1 MKKLILITVVII
13 FTAISSC
20 SENDSEMPLSDVTLS
35 QEEIDDLILIGEKL
49 ILTQQ
54 EIDDL
59 LFIRE
64 EEKLARDVY
73 LYSFDKYGVAIF
85 GNISKSEQKHM
96 DQVLI
101 LLNAYQLIDPAS
113 TERGVFTNQ
122 TLQNLYNDLIAQSDI
137 SLKDALAIGATIE
150 DLDINDIEEN
160 IDRTIKVD
168 ILNVYD
174 NLKCGSRN
182 HLRNYMSQLVLN
194 GGDYTPQYI
203 SLIEFT
209 EIINSANERCG
220 Q

>member
-1 MKKLILITVVII
+1 MKKLILIIVVII

-20 SENDSEMPLSDVTLS
+20 SENDNEEPFLESTLT
-35 QEEIDDLILIGEKL
+35 QEEIDDLILIGEKE

-59 LFIRE
+59 LFLRE

-73 LYSFDKYGVAIF
+73 LYSFDKYGAAIF

-101 LLNAYQLIDPAS
+101 LLNAYQLTDPAS
-113 TERGVFTNQ
+113 IERGVFTNQ

-137 SLKDALAIGATIE
+137 SLKDALAVGATIE

-160 IDRTIKVD
+160 IDRTVKED
-168 ILNVYD
+168 ILIVYN

-182 HLRNYMSQLVLN
+182 HLRNYTNQLEIINVN
-194 GGDYTPQYI
+194 YVPQYI
-203 SLIEFT
+203 SLEEYN
-209 EIINSANERCG
+209 EIINSSNEKCG
-220 Q
+220 R

>member
-1 MKKLILITVVII
+1 MKKLILMTVVII
-13 FTAISSC
+13 FAALSSC
-20 SENDSEMPLSDVTLS
+20 SENDNELPLSEITLT
-35 QEEIDDLILIGEKL
+35 QPEIDELMLISEKEVL
-49 ILTQQ
+49 AQQ

-73 LYSFDKYGVAIF
+73 LFSFDKYGVAIF
-85 GNISKSEQKHM
+85 GNISKSEQQHM
-96 DQVLI
+96 DQVLT
-101 LLNAYQLIDPAS
+101 LLNSYQIVDPAS

-122 TLQNLYNDLIAQSDI
+122 TLQNLYNDLVAKSNI
-137 SLKDALAIGATIE
+137 SLIEALAVGATIE
-150 DLDINDIEEN
+150 DLDINDIEVN
-160 IDRTIKVD
+160 IDRTVKED
-168 ILNVYD
+168 ILIVYN

-182 HLRNYMSQLVLN
+182 HLRGYIGQLTLN
-194 GGDYTPQYI
+194 GVVYVPQYI

>member
-1 MKKLILITVVII
+1 MKKLILITVVMI

-20 SENDSEMPLSDVTLS
+20 SENDNEVPFSEPTLT
-35 QEEIDDLILIGEKL
+35 QEEIDDLILIGEKE

-59 LFIRE
+59 MFLRE

-96 DQVLI
+96 DNVLI
-101 LLNAYQLIDPAS
+101 LLKAYQLIDPAS

-122 TLQNLYNDLIAQSDI
+122 TLQNLYNVLIAQSAI